1 MPPARSTRI
10 LVLDFDG
17 TVCIGDAPVLL
28 YGRLLEERVRA
39 LPGHGS
45 AHGGEQSGEHGSEHE
60 EGGILPA
67 LEEYL
72 AVEDRAALRRER
84 SDDLDEAIDGYAAA
98 QLLARR
104 RGLGPEDMESAY
116 QASRRALAVAGD
128 IETSAPAGLAAF
140 LEGLPRSVRR
150 VLVTNA
156 PADGI
161 AAQLEHLGI
170 AGGIDEIV
178 PERPQARGHGPDPRA
193 PAGRAGARG
202 LPAEPAERG
211 GHLGQRPRARVGPRR
226 PHRPDRPPRQRDG
239 HPRPA
244 GADLPGAVPGDRG
257 VGAGAVSAPSLRR
270 PR

>member
-39 LPGHGS
+39 LPG
-45 AHGGEQSGEHGSEHE
+45 HGSEHE

-178 PERPQARGHGPDPRA
+178 PSARK
-193 PAGRAGARG
+193 PAGMAPILARLLAEQGLEDSPQSLLSVGDIWVNDLEPASALGARTALIDRHG
-202 LPAEPAERG
+202 SGTGTPDL
-211 GHLGQRPRARVGPRR
+211 RARTFPELY
-226 PHRPDRPPRQRDG
+226 
-239 HPRPA
+239 PA
-244 GADLPGAVPGDRG
+244 IGEWAREG
-257 VGAGAVSAPSLRR
+257 
-270 PR
+270 

>member
-1 MPPARSTRI
+1 MSPARSTRI

-39 LPGHGS
+39 LPGRES
-45 AHGGEQSGEHGSEHE
+45 ERGGEQAGERGSEQE

-84 SDDLDEAIDGYAAA
+84 SDDLDDAIDGYAAA

-104 RGLGPEDMESAY
+104 RGLGPADMESAY
-116 QASRRALAVAGD
+116 QASRRALAVDGD
-128 IETSAPAGLAAF
+128 VETSAPAGLAAL
-140 LEGLPRSVRR
+140 LESLPSTVRR

-161 AAQLEHLGI
+161 AAQLAHLGI
-170 AGGIDEIV
+170 ADGIDEIV
-178 PERPQARGHGPDPRA
+178 PSARKPVGMTPILERLLAEEGLENSTQSLLSVGDIWVNDLE
-193 PAGRAGARG
+193 PAAALGARTALIDRHG
-202 LPAEPAERG
+202 SGTGDPDL
-211 GHLGQRPRARVGPRR
+211 RARTFPELF
-226 PHRPDRPPRQRDG
+226 
-239 HPRPA
+239 PA
-244 GADLPGAVPGDRG
+244 IEEWALQE
-257 VGAGAVSAPSLRR
+257 
-270 PR
+270 